1 MTEIVIND
9 SDRRIQFT
17 ATGGQT
23 VFPYDFPIFDEAH
36 LVVTR
41 LRAGTLT
48 TFTLTTDYTVSGV
61 GVEAGGNVTLVSGA
75 TAGDVITIYGDTPVE
90 RTTDFNDAGDFFAAT
105 LNREFDLQ
113 TQMIQQV
120 ERDLGRGLRLQPGD
134 EDADMSLPLKAERAS
149 RFQAYDANG
158 EPIASAGPTGDSS
171 IPVSTFIETLLD
183 DTAAAAARTTLGLTN
198 DAAGRLTIGAA
209 ASGLATTSGLTQSTG
224 RLLGRTT
231 ASAGAVEEITPG
243 ADMTFSAGALGVAA
257 ATTTLAGKSELA
269 TTAETQ
275 TGTDATRT
283 VTPAGFRGAVGFSKY
298 VESAEQ
304 AVSAGN
310 VTVAHGLAGT
320 PVMVWAVL
328 RCTTAELGY
337 SIGDELNIVPTN
349 LAGVEHCATYG
360 NATNIGIVVN
370 TTSFQVARKDTLAVA
385 TATAASWRIVLRALG

>member
-9 SDRRIQFT
+9 SDRRKQYT
-17 ATGGQT
+17 ATGGQ
-23 VFPYDFPIFDEAH
+23 VLFPYDFPIFDEAH

-113 TQMIQQV
+113 TQMIQQN
-120 ERDLGRGLRLQPGD
+120 ERDIARSLRLSAGD
-134 EDADMSLPLKAERAS
+134 TDASMVLPVDRAS
-149 RFQAYDANG
+149 TFLAFDANKV
-158 EPIASAGPTGDSS
+158 PIASTGPTGDSS
-171 IPVSTFIETLLD
+171 IPVSMFIETLLD
-183 DTAAAAARTTLGLTN
+183 DASAAAARSTLGLVIGTDVA
-198 DAAGRLTIGAA
+198 DAGAV
-209 ASGLATTSGLTQSTG
+209 TTSGLTQSTG
-224 RLLGRTT
+224 KLLGRTT

-310 VTVAHGLAGT
+310 VTVAHSLAGT